1 MLLITLEECAG
12 IYAVKELGAAVSKVG
27 RLSYYFPHSGRAEHK
42 HLRAHHGIEL
52 VLRGFVPAYAIK
64 CPRNFW
70 SKTRPNVSLT

>member
-42 HLRAHHGIEL
+42 HLRAHPGIEL
-52 VLRGFVPAYAIK
+52 VL
-64 CPRNFW
+64 
-70 SKTRPNVSLT
+70 